1 MKKIL
6 LLIAIGVSSFNVNAQ
21 KYDSWRVSSDNIL
34 SKDLKTNEHIIAIR
48 KPNETDLKFFGVKS
62 NPRVV
67 YEFPDSLCKY
77 VTSDELYSYYWVK
90 LTRNEFVD
98 HLLAESKTFSAG
110 VFGEVFKLR
119 YIEVLGIY
127 DEHITNRTHKYKYF
141 DLNGREIHNPDSYE
155 GVMICNRK
163 VINNII
169 DKNHLY

>member
-6 LLIAIGVSSFNVNAQ
+6 LLLAIGFSGLVHAQ
-21 KYDSWRVSSDNIL
+21 KYDSWRVSKDDPL
-34 SKDLKTNEHIIAIR
+34 SKDLLANEHIIAIR

-77 VTSDELYSYYWVK
+77 VTSDDLYSYYWVK
-90 LTRNEFVD
+90 LTSDEFVD

-119 YIEVLGIY
+119 YVAALGIENY
-127 DEHITNRTHKYKYF
+127 YIKDKILNAKYF
-141 DLNGREIHNPDSYE
+141 DLNGREINNPDSYE
-155 GVMICNRK
+155 GVMICKNGIYTTLARK
-163 VINNII
+163 N
-169 DKNHLY
+169 L